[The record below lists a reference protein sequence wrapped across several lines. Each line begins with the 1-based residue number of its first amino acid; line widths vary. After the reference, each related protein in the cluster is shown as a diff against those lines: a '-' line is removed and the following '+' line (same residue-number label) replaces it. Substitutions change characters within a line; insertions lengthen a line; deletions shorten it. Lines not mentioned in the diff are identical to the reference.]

1 MRLTLLLVSAVALA
15 ACSPATPT
23 QAPTSAA
30 APASAAAQ
38 AAPDPADTIRSLYE
52 RYFARTET
60 NFPPLLEQAPWS
72 AAMRAKLQTMLQRSE
87 AAQAP
92 ILDFDPFINAQDWQ
106 LTTLSVTTDAVAP
119 GSHAVARATFDNAG
133 QRQEI
138 IYDLVWENEA
148 WRVDNIRADGWNL
161 VQVAEGNPEP

>member
-1 MRLTLLLVSAVALA
+1 MRLHILIAATLALV

-30 APASAAAQ
+30 TPASAATQ
-38 AAPDPADTIRSLYE
+38 TAPPPADTIRPLYE
-52 RYFARTET
+52 RYTARTET

-72 AAMRAKLQTMLQRSE
+72 AAMRARLVAMMARSE

-106 LTTLSVTTDAVAP
+106 LTNLRIADEAVVAESRASV
-119 GSHAVARATFDNAG
+119 RASFNNAG
-133 QRQEI
+133 RTEEVVF
-138 IYDLVWENEA
+138 DLVWEDDG
-148 WRVDNIRADGWNL
+148 WRVDNMRGQDWNL
-161 VQVAEGNPEP
+161 TTVAQANP

>member
-1 MRLTLLLVSAVALA
+1 MRLTLLLASVLALA
-15 ACSPATPT
+15 ACSPATPS
-23 QAPTSAA
+23 QAPTSTAT
-30 APASAAAQ
+30 PASTAAQ
-38 AAPDPADTIRSLYE
+38 TAPDPADTIRPLYE

-72 AAMRAKLQTMLQRSE
+72 AAMRARLEAMMQRSE

-106 LTTLSVTTDAVAP
+106 LTALSVTTDAVAP
-119 GSHAVARATFDNAG
+119 GSHAVARATFNNAG

-138 IYDLVWENEA
+138 IYDLVWENGA
-148 WRVDNIRADGWNL
+148 WRVDNIRAGDWTL
-161 VQVAEGNPEP
+161 AQIAQSNP